1 MFRFHLK
8 QSSIPVI
15 TLICVLGWTP
25 DAQAYFDPGTG
36 SMVLQLMMASVLGFL
51 FTLKTYWGKLKGF
64 VKNLVGKNSSDD
76 CKN

>member
-1 MFRFHLK
+1 MFHFHLK

-36 SMVLQLMMASVLGFL
+36 SMGSTTIDGKCARISLYPENL
-51 FTLKTYWGKLKGF
+51 FGKA
-64 VKNLVGKNSSDD
+64 
-76 CKN
+76 